1 VEEYV
6 RLRTAS
12 VVLRKAIE
20 RYHERNQGPVLDR
33 AGHLFSQ
40 LTRGSFS
47 GLRVEGVE
55 GRTVLVGARQ
65 DGRTV
70 EVSGMSD
77 GTCDQLYF
85 ALRVASLEHYFDA
98 HEPMPFIVDDVL
110 LSFDDERASSAL
122 SVLNGMSAKT
132 QVVFFTHH
140 QHLVNL
146 AESATQAAV
155 MKI

>member
-1 VEEYV
+1 MQSEVLSALEDGATVVTGSHHLARAFRREYN
-6 RLRTAS
+6 AS
-12 VVLRKAIE
+12 RK
-20 RYHERNQGPVLDR
+20 G
-33 AGHLFSQ
+33 
-40 LTRGSFS
+40 RGDT
-47 GLRVEGVE
+47 GRVEGVD

-98 HEPMPFIVDDVL
+98 HEHMPFIVDDVL

-122 SVLNGMSAKT
+122 SVLNEMSAKT
-132 QVVFFTHH
+132 QVVFYTHH
-140 QHLVNL
+140 QHLLDL

>member
-1 VEEYV
+1 MLFCFFFFQAEDGI
-6 RLRTAS
+6 RDTS
-12 VVLRKAIE
+12 V
-20 RYHERNQGPVLDR
+20 
-33 AGHLFSQ
+33 
-40 LTRGSFS
+40 T
-47 GLRVEGVE
+47 GVQ
-55 GRTVLVGARQ
+55 TCALPIC
-65 DGRTV
+65 
-70 EVSGMSD
+70 
-77 GTCDQLYF
+77 TCDQLYF